1 MAMSEPSL
9 QQRGAQPYA
18 AIRVRVPQAQ
28 ISSACPPLIGEVFAW
43 LAAHDLEPAGA
54 PFFRYARMDQDG
66 ETIDVGVPLARKA
79 SVADERV
86 RFGTLPAG
94 RYATLTYTGPYHGI
108 PQAAQRLMAW
118 GPQQGLKWASS
129 PEDQE
134 MAYIEFYPTDP
145 MREPD
150 PQKWVTELVN
160 LVQD

>member
-1 MAMSEPSL
+1 MTMSEPRL

-18 AIRVRVPQAQ
+18 AIRIRVPQAQ

-54 PFFRYARMDQDG
+54 PFFRYARMDADG

-108 PQAAQRLMAW
+108 PQATQRLMAW
-118 GPQQGLKWASS
+118 GPQQGLKWAPS